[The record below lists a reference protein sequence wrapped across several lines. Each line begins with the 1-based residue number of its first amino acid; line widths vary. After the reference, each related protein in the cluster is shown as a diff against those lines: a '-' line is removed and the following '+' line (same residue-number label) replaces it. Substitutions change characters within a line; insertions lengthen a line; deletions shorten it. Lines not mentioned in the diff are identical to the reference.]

1 MQDYDATG
9 KSVISLKPPNISPV
23 KEVTTHGTDTAFSGY
38 QHELNSLIHDW
49 CSSSD
54 TLYCIHPVDG
64 SLLIWVVDYIDDFTS
79 AYYRQVQVSFASRI
93 PATFSKADATSL
105 CWTDTFHYTEAQLNP
120 SHSPVGG
127 DTTDTTPEEHIH
139 DMVHKTKNLKKTDK
153 LAVLQSSYMVSAHA
167 DGSLNLWLVT
177 FSDSGSFTGVASI
190 THITRSCGPRF
201 GTTQLVAH
209 PSLPLVVGTSQRNN
223 SSFQKKKIS
232 NNSTSN
238 DIESELILWNTNHVS
253 PLSEFKGVTEMARIS
268 SPDPNKFLYISW
280 VPELFHF
287 SLLSITNDGIDLLP
301 SAPSACFIAATD
313 KGLCLYQILLDSK
326 TLLSNLGMLK
336 FSASLPHHMQIL
348 SDLIESEQS
357 GSQSACIM
365 NVCYLDQSDT
375 INNIKFLHVFN
386 KQAVSRKKQDSS
398 TTTTTTINEEEPA
411 FNRSYSTVHD
421 NEQEFYVFAVYD
433 DESHYDSTSNRQK
446 FAVWRLTI
454 SSDEKFASTLS
465 PVSVEDG
472 DLFSP
477 SSPPTGGAIPTPLA
491 INHCINQQLIYHE
504 NVSSSASQTWRLF
517 SATAGLHSSD
527 EFCSSLPVKYHFSAI
542 SSSDSS
548 LDFWELILDENN
560 KFSVQ
565 KCHRVSNKLSNGETV
580 VSLACASSSR
590 LAFITHKEALGN
602 RVDYSLVVKEN
613 ETSGEEQWNTEY
625 SRLFYP
631 DVDISPGKESIIK
644 ISWLSLENGQFLLAV
659 AVNNEVLIFCRT
671 RTPVLGSSKG
681 TKHVFDWNILKKV
694 CLCVVNF
701 LNY

>member
-1 MQDYDATG
+1 MHDFEEAG
-9 KSVISLKPPNISPV
+9 KSAMSLKPPNISPA
-23 KEVTTHGTDTAFSGY
+23 KEAAEVDTAFSAY
-38 QHELNSLIHDW
+38 QHELNSLIFDW

-105 CWTDTFHYTEAQLNP
+105 CWTSTFHYTEAQLNP
-120 SHSPVGG
+120 SFS
-127 DTTDTTPEEHIH
+127 TEAEEHIH
-139 DMVHKTKNLKKTDK
+139 NSICKTKNLKKTDK

-201 GTTQLVAH
+201 GTTQLVTH
-209 PSLPLVVGTSQRNN
+209 PSLPLVIGTSQRNN
-223 SSFQKKKIS
+223 SSFKRTNMS
-232 NNSTSN
+232 NNATLATNN

-268 SPDPNKFLYISW
+268 SPDPNKFLCISW

-287 SLLSITNDGIDLLP
+287 SLVSITNDGIDLLP
-301 SAPSACFIAATD
+301 NAPSAGFIAATD
-313 KGLCLYQILLDSK
+313 NGICLYQILLDSK

-365 NVCYLDQSDT
+365 NVCHLDHSDT
-375 INNIKFLHVFN
+375 ISNVQFLHVFN
-386 KQAVSRKKQDSS
+386 KQTVSRKQGSS
-398 TTTTTTINEEEPA
+398 ASTIEEHDEEDAA
-411 FNRSYSTVHD
+411 FNRSYTTVHD
-421 NEQEFYVFAVYD
+421 EQEFFVLAVYED
-433 DESHYDSTSNRQK
+433 NNDYDGINHRQK
-446 FAVWRLTI
+446 FAVWKLTV
-454 SSDEKFASTLS
+454 SSHEKFVSTLS
-465 PVSVEDG
+465 PVSVEGD

-477 SSPPTGGAIPTPLA
+477 SSPPAAPIPTSLA
-491 INHCINQQLIYHE
+491 INHCVNQQLVYDQK
-504 NVSSSASQTWRLF
+504 VSSSVSHTWRLF
-517 SATAGLHSSD
+517 SATAGLHSSN
-527 EFCSSLPVKYHFSAI
+527 EFCSSLPVKYHFTAI
-542 SSSDSS
+542 SSLDNA
-548 LDFWELILDENN
+548 LDFWELVLDENN
-560 KFSVQ
+560 KLDVQ
-565 KCHRVSNKLSNGETV
+565 KCHQVGNKLSSGETV

-590 LAFITHKEALGN
+590 LAFITQKEALNN

-631 DVDISPGKESIIK
+631 DVEFSPDRECVK

-659 AVNNEVLIFCRT
+659 AVNNEVFIFCKN

-681 TKHVFDWNILKKV
+681 TKHVFDWTVLKKV
-694 CLCVVNF
+694 WSS
-701 LNY
+701 